1 MDVNILLDAI
11 SVVGFPIVM
20 CLSLFWYIKYQN
32 DEHVKEIA
40 TLRQAIENNTLII
53 TKLYER
59 MYDDDDK

>member
-1 MDVNILLDAI
+1 MDINLLFDAI

-32 DEHVKEIA
+32 DEHTKEID

-59 MYDDDDK
+59 MNDDDK